1 MSIPYS
7 SVPSEYIILNLLY
20 YQNTLHIISQR
31 ESKKKKNIS
40 KHFSPPIKFI
50 FRVRKF
56 QEKFTYTRKNHI
68 HIP

>member
-31 ESKKKKNIS
+31 ESKKKK
-40 KHFSPPIKFI
+40 KHFKTFFPAYQIYLQSEKIP
-50 FRVRKF
+50 RKI
-56 QEKFTYTRKNHI
+56 YI
-68 HIP
+68 HA